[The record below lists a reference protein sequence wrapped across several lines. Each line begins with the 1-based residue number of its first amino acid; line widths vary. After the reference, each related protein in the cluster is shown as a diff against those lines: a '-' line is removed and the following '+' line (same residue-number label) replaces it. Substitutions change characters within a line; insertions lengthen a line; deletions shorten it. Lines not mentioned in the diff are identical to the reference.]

1 MHAGVAGRMHVGL
14 NQELHSVAAIGVVV
28 RLGVA
33 WQIEEVPGA
42 AVCILLARRGVPKAG
57 SIHVRHRLCDLVSQH
72 ADHAICGPVAVHGLA
87 DGR

>member
-1 MHAGVAGRMHVGL
+1 MHAGVAGGVHVSL
-14 NQELHSVAAIGVVV
+14 NQELHAAAAVGVVV

-33 WQIEEVPGA
+33 WQIEEVPRA
-42 AVCILLARRGVPKAG
+42 AVGILLARRGVPEAG